1 MDHNLVVLA
10 GTLATAPELREFDSG
25 ARLLRLLVTVR
36 SDEPRKRVDVLP
48 VTLWD
53 PPDALLDENLE
64 RGRRV
69 SVTGAAQR
77 RFWEAK
83 DGRRNRVEIV
93 AEHVTARPLPP
104 EEPDDKGS

>member
-1 MDHNLVVLA
+1 MDLNLVVLT
-10 GTLATAPELREFDSG
+10 GTLATAPELREFESG

-36 SDEPRKRVDVLP
+36 QDEPRKRVDVVP

-53 PPDALLDENLE
+53 PPADLVSENLE

-69 SVTGAAQR
+69 MVVGAAQR

-83 DGRRNRVEIV
+83 EGRKNRVEIV
-93 AEHVTARPLPP
+93 AEHVKPRV
-104 EEPDDKGS
+104 PDAEALESG

>member
-1 MDHNLVVLA
+1 MDFNLVVLSGA
-10 GTLATAPELREFDSG
+10 LATAPELREFDSG

-36 SDEPRKRVDVLP
+36 SDEPRKRVDVVP

-53 PPDALLDENLE
+53 PPAELIAEDLQ

-69 SVTGAAQR
+69 YVTGATQR

-83 DGRRNRVEIV
+83 EGRRNRIEIV
-93 AEHVTARPLPP
+93 AEHVTVRPISA
-104 EEPDDKGS
+104 ESDD

>member
-1 MDHNLVVLA
+1 MDMNLVVLT
-10 GTLATAPELREFDSG
+10 GTLATAPELREFESG

-36 SDEPRKRVDVLP
+36 QDEPRRRVDVVP

-53 PPDALLDENLE
+53 PPADLESEDLE

-69 SVTGAAQR
+69 MVIGAAQR

-83 DGRRNRVEIV
+83 EGRRNRVEIV
-93 AEHVTARPLPP
+93 ADHVSPRHVDAEAQDT
-104 EEPDDKGS
+104 G

>member
-1 MDHNLVVLA
+1 MDMNLVVLT
-10 GTLATAPELREFDSG
+10 GTLATAPDLREFESG

-36 SDEPRKRVDVLP
+36 QDEPRKRVDVVP

-53 PPDALLDENLE
+53 PPADLLSENLE

-69 SVTGAAQR
+69 MVVGAAQR

-83 DGRRNRVEIV
+83 EGRKNRVEIV
-93 AEHVTARPLPP
+93 AEHVKPRVPDAEAP
-104 EEPDDKGS
+104 ESG

>member
-1 MDHNLVVLA
+1 MLCLT
-10 GTLATAPELREFDSG
+10 GTLATAPELREFESG

-36 SDEPRKRVDVLP
+36 QDEPRKRVDVVP

-53 PPDALLDENLE
+53 PPADLVSENLE

-69 SVTGAAQR
+69 MVVGAAQR

-83 DGRRNRVEIV
+83 EGRKNRVEIV
-93 AEHVTARPLPP
+93 AEHV
-104 EEPDDKGS
+104 EPRVPDAEALESG

>member
-1 MDHNLVVLA
+1 MDMNLVVLA
-10 GTLATAPELREFDSG
+10 GTLATAPELREFESG

-36 SDEPRKRVDVLP
+36 QDEPRKRVDVVP

-53 PPDALLDENLE
+53 PPQELMAEHLE

-69 SVTGAAQR
+69 LVVGAAQR

-83 DGRRNRVEIV
+83 EGRKNRVEIV
-93 AEHVTARPLPP
+93 ATHVTARDV
-104 EEPDDKGS
+104 EAAEGDGE

>member
-1 MDHNLVVLA
+1 MDFNLVVLA
-10 GTLATAPELREFDSG
+10 GTLATAPELRVFDSG

-36 SDEPRKRVDVLP
+36 SDEPRKRVDVVP

-53 PPDALLDENLE
+53 PPADLMAEKLE

-69 SVTGAAQR
+69 FVCGGAQR

-83 DGRRNRVEIV
+83 EGRKNRVEII
-93 AEHVTARPLPP
+93 ARHVTVDPQEVDEAA
-104 EEPDDKGS
+104 DN

>member
-1 MDHNLVVLA
+1 MDMNLVVLT
-10 GTLATAPELREFDSG
+10 GTLAAAPELREFESD

-36 SDEPRKRVDVLP
+36 QDEPRKRVDVVP

-53 PPDALLDENLE
+53 PPKDLIAEDLD

-69 SVTGAAQR
+69 MVVGAAQR

-83 DGRRNRVEIV
+83 DGRRNRVEVV
-93 AEHVTARPLPP
+93 ADYVKPRVHDAD
-104 EEPDDKGS
+104 EEVPA

>member
-1 MDHNLVVLA
+1 MDQNLVVLA

-48 VTLWD
+48 VTLWN
-53 PPDALLDENLE
+53 PPASLLDEKLE

-69 SVTGAAQR
+69 CVSGAAQR

-83 DGRRNRVEIV
+83 EGRRNRVEIV
-93 AEHVTARPLPP
+93 AEHVTARPVP
-104 EEPDDKGS
+104 EEIDD

>member
-1 MDHNLVVLA
+1 MDMNLVVLA
-10 GTLATAPELREFDSG
+10 GTLATAPELREFESG

-36 SDEPRKRVDVLP
+36 QDEPRKRVDVLP

-53 PPDALLDENLE
+53 PPQELMAEHLE

-69 SVTGAAQR
+69 FVVGAAQR

-83 DGRRNRVEIV
+83 EGCKNRVEIV
-93 AEHVTARPLPP
+93 ATHVKTRDVEAA
-104 EEPDDKGS
+104 EGDGE

>member
-1 MDHNLVVLA
+1 MDMNLVVLT
-10 GTLATAPELREFDSG
+10 GTLATAPELREFESG

-36 SDEPRKRVDVLP
+36 QDEPRRRVDVVP

-53 PPDALLDENLE
+53 PPSALISENLE

-69 SVTGAAQR
+69 MVVGAAQR

-83 DGRRNRVEIV
+83 EGRKNRVEIV
-93 AEHVTARPLPP
+93 ADHVEPRVADP
-104 EEPDDKGS
+104 EAPESG

>member
-1 MDHNLVVLA
+1 MDMNLVVLT
-10 GTLATAPELREFDSG
+10 GSLATAPELREFESG

-36 SDEPRKRVDVLP
+36 QDEPRKRVDVVP

-53 PPDALLDENLE
+53 PPADLISENLE

-69 SVTGAAQR
+69 MVVGAAQR

-83 DGRRNRVEIV
+83 EGRKNRVEIV
-93 AEHVTARPLPP
+93 AGHVEARVADAEVP
-104 EEPDDKGS
+104 ESG